1 MCLSVYVC
9 VYIYIYMYMSIQM
22 CTCIRINVYDSPHLG
37 TAAGLIAEVA
47 GQAKVVLPG
56 LVSGSRV

>member
-1 MCLSVYVC
+1 MYVYT
-9 VYIYIYMYMSIQM
+9 YIYMYMSIQM